1 MSVDPHDAII
11 GKNIRLHRVAKRM
24 SQEELGK
31 YLGVTF
37 QQIQKYEK
45 GTNRVSASRLLTVAT
60 VLEVPLLTL
69 YGTLKGTSK
78 GSAPL
83 ELLHRKDAYR
93 LAEAFDKITS
103 QRTRNS
109 IVSFVQ
115 TVAEAK

>member
-1 MSVDPHDAII
+1 MALDPHDAII
-11 GKNIRLHRVAKRM
+11 GKMIRIHRTAKRM
-24 SQEELGK
+24 SQINLGK
-31 YLGVTF
+31 HLGVTF

-45 GTNRVSASRLLTVAT
+45 GVNKVSASRLLTIST

-69 YGTLKGTSK
+69 YGTKNTSK
-78 GSAPL
+78 GISPL

-109 IVSFVQ
+109 IVALVQ
-115 TVAEAK
+115 ELGEQE